1 VLFNSYVFL
10 LGFAPIALCG
20 FFVLGRFDRLYAA
33 GWLAT
38 MSIVFYGWWNPRYV
52 PILLASILINF
63 GFGRLIDRCRV
74 DQQRR
79 RTLLLTAAIVID
91 LAALAYFK
99 YADFLVSNLSA
110 LSGVQFTIAHVVLPL
125 GISFYTFTQLA
136 YLIDTYRNKATEK
149 NFLHYVLFV
158 TYFPHLIA
166 GPIIHHKDV
175 MPQFAKPETYRFNRV
190 RFTIGA
196 VFLIIGLF
204 KKCFLA
210 DGVAV
215 FAAPVFDAAEQG
227 HALAMLEA
235 WGGALAYTFQLYFD
249 FSGYSDMAVGLSLML
264 NIKLPFNFN
273 SPYKALSIS
282 DFWKR
287 WHISLSTFLRDY
299 VYISLGGNRA
309 GPYRRYQNLMLTMLI
324 GGLWHGAG
332 WTFVAWGGLHGL
344 YLVINHQ
351 WTAMRARWSPAPKG
365 FEIGA
370 GAALTFFAVVV
381 AWVFFR
387 ATSFQ
392 GAATLLKSMAG
403 IGTSALPPAASASP
417 ELLVNWTWCI
427 VLLMVTTFAPNT
439 QEFVARHISDRPT
452 IAVEHRE
459 SHAVAWASP
468 GLAIA
473 SGLGLLAALALMN
486 LSRPSEFLYFN
497 F

>member
-1 VLFNSYVFL
+1 MLFNSYVFL
-10 LGFAPIALCG
+10 LGFAPITLIG
-20 FFVLGRFDRLYAA
+20 FFLLGQRNRRFAA
-33 GWLAT
+33 GWLAL
-38 MSIVFYGWWNPRYV
+38 MSVVFYGWWNPRYI
-52 PILLASILINF
+52 PILFASILVNF
-63 GFGRLIDRCRV
+63 CFGRWIAACPPDRKAK
-74 DQQRR
+74 
-79 RTLLLTAAIVID
+79 RTVLLVAAIAID
-91 LAALAYFK
+91 LIALAYFK
-99 YADFLVSNLSA
+99 YADFLISNLAS
-110 LSGVQFTIAHVVLPL
+110 LTGLPLVMAHVVLPL

-136 YLIDTYRNKATEK
+136 YLVDTYRDKATEK

-175 MPQFAKPETYRFNRV
+175 MPQFARAETYRFSRE
-190 RFTIGA
+190 RFAIGA

-210 DGVAV
+210 DGIAV

-227 HALAMLEA
+227 QSLAMLQA

-249 FSGYSDMAVGLSLML
+249 FSGYSDMAVGLSLLL

-273 SPYKALSIS
+273 SPYKAVSIS

-299 VYISLGGNRA
+299 VYIPLGGNRA
-309 GPYRRYQNLMLTMLI
+309 GAYRRHLNLMLTMLI

-344 YLVINHQ
+344 YLVVNHR
-351 WTAMRARWSPAPKG
+351 WTAVRSRSAVKPGRI
-365 FEIGA
+365 EIVA
-370 GAALTFFAVVV
+370 GAALTFVAVVI

-392 GAATLLKSMAG
+392 GAAVLLRSMFG
-403 IGTSALPPAASASP
+403 FGEMPATAIATDLD
-417 ELLVNWTWCI
+417 LLVNWIWVA
-427 VLLMVTTFAPNT
+427 VLLAITTLLPNT
-439 QEFVARHISDRPT
+439 QEFVARRITDRAT
-452 IAVEHRE
+452 IAVDHRE
-459 SHAVAWASP
+459 THVVAWAGP

-473 SGLGLLAALALMN
+473 GGLGLLTALALMN